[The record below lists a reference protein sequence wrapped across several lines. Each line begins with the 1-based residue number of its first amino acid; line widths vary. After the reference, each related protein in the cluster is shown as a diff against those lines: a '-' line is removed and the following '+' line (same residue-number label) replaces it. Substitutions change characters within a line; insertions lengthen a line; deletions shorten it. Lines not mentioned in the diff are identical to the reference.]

1 MNRAVRGV
9 TPTAA
14 PQVKRERWMPA
25 PTSHIALP
33 MLRAWRV
40 HRGLTQKQLRE
51 KAGVAKITVSRAET
65 GGKVNLLSARK
76 LALALDTS
84 IHELQ
89 GVQPD
94 EWFREYDR
102 PAPQKPAPGED
113 DDNIPY

>member
-1 MNRAVRGV
+1 MKRSVLAVPPMKEG
-9 TPTAA
+9 A
-14 PQVKRERWMPA
+14 MPA
-25 PTSHIALP
+25 PTSHVALP

-40 HRGLTQKQLRE
+40 HRGLTQAELRE
-51 KAGVAKITVSRAET
+51 KAGVAKITVSRAES

-94 EWFREYDR
+94 EWFRDYDR
-102 PAPQKPAPGED
+102 PAPRGPTGGAS
-113 DDNIPY
+113 